1 LILLAVQDASSRQ
14 AHADNLTAAG
24 FELAE
29 VVSTDEA
36 LSYLESRSDIRL
48 IITDIDMLGCLTGLG
63 LARFIYRRWPQIHI
77 IILGWPVEPTPIL
90 PQTAGLLGR
99 PCSPAALLEEV
110 RRRLFAA
117 E

>member
-1 LILLAVQDASSRQ
+1 MILLALQDGSSRE

-24 FELAE
+24 FKVAE

-36 LSYLESRSDIRL
+36 LGYLESRSDIRFT
-48 IITDIDMLGCLTGLG
+48 ITDIDMLGCLSGLG
-63 LARFIYRRWPQIHI
+63 LARFIYRRWPHI
-77 IILGWPVEPTPIL
+77 PTIILGWPVEPTLSL
-90 PQTAGLLGR
+90 PQTTGFLGR

-110 RRRLFAA
+110 RRRLSPP